1 MERLA
6 KKPKPTQ
13 PPEKN
18 MCRGHHVMRKCH
30 KMLHVWN
37 IYLQNCVICWVNL
50 GKYSIHGAS
59 GIFKNHGETAN
70 CQWEFQDPKMEVR

>member
-1 MERLA
+1 
-6 KKPKPTQ
+6 
-13 PPEKN
+13 
-18 MCRGHHVMRKCH
+18 MRKCH